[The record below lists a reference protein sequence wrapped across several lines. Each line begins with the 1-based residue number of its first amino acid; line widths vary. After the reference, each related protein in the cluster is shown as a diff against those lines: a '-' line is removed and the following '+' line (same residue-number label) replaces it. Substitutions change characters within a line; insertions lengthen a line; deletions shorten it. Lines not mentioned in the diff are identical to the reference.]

1 MNKNIFRH
9 ILNYYDKEVVGMISE
24 KYGYSELEAFRKY
37 IYSETYSM
45 MSNMKLEMWEFGC
58 PAIFSMWEC
67 EQITGDPRKSSYLR
81 G

>member
-1 MNKNIFRH
+1 MNKNIFRY

-45 MSNMKLEMWEFGC
+45 MSNMKLGNSDVRQ
-58 PAIFSMWEC
+58 FSVC
-67 EQITGDPRKSSYLR
+67 GNVSR
-81 G
+81 